1 MRQMSELKVAGR
13 IAARIVLAVGF
24 LAAAAAGGCR
34 QMPDEARELSYRDAK
49 ERFAIDLPR
58 GWVSDKKG
66 GVTLFMLPLPGGE
79 ESVSV
84 SVTVSR
90 QEGEGEAAAVTAEEF
105 LENLRR
111 QLSRRRRYEEDRA
124 CVLKHPNGLRAA
136 YVEGLIAGEATGEGG
151 RRLRLYGFV
160 LEGRRVVLQSLIPAG
175 FADVELISTTNAVL
189 DSFIVW

>member
-1 MRQMSELKVAGR
+1 MRQMSGLKIAVG
-13 IAARIVLAVGF
+13 IAATIVLAVGF
-24 LAAAAAGGCR
+24 LAAAAGGCR
-34 QMPDEARELSYRDAK
+34 QMPDEARELSYRDDK
-49 ERFAIDLPR
+49 ERFALDVPR
-58 GWVSDKKG
+58 GWVSGKKE

-90 QEGEGEAAAVTAEEF
+90 QGGEGEAEAVTAEGF

-111 QLSRRRRYEEDRA
+111 QLSQERRYEEDRA

-136 YVEGLIAGEATGEGG
+136 YIEGLVGSEATGLRG

-160 LEGRRVVLQSLIPAG
+160 LDGRRVVLQSLIPTG
-175 FADVELISTTNAVL
+175 LADVELISKTNAVL